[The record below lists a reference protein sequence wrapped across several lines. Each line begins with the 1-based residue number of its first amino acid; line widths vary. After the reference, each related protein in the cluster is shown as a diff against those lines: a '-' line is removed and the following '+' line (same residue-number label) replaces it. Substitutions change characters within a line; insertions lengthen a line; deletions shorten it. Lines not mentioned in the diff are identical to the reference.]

1 MIETSVVSKSTGD
14 ELGKE
19 SFQQLFENMLDGFAY
34 CKIVYDSK
42 NNPEDFVYL
51 NVNKAFYDL
60 TGLKDVVG
68 KRVTEVIPTI
78 KKENPEI
85 FDLYNKTATTGTPLR
100 FEAYIRAL
108 SIWLHISV
116 YSPKTGY
123 FVAVFE
129 NISNHKIGQEKLI
142 ESEQRYRRL
151 FESAQ
156 DGILIVDA
164 ETGKTEDVNKF
175 LVDLLGFS
183 HEEFV
188 GKYLWDIGLLS
199 DVVSSKEAFLTLQK
213 NSIVRYEDLPLKTKS
228 GQLIEVEF
236 VSNVYLV
243 DNKKTVQCNIRE
255 ITARKRMERDLAK
268 SKVLLEKQVKELEKF
283 NKVIVD
289 RELKMVGLKKKI
301 QELEGE
307 VDK

>member
-1 MIETSVVSKSTGD
+1 MTETSGVPKSNEN

-34 CKIVYDSK
+34 CKIIYNSK
-42 NNPEDFVYL
+42 NNPEDFIYL
-51 NVNKAFYDL
+51 NVNNAFYKL

-78 KKENPEI
+78 KKDNPEI
-85 FDLYNKTATTGTPLR
+85 FDIYNKVATTGVPFR
-100 FEAYIRAL
+100 FESFIHTL

-129 NISNHKIGQEKLI
+129 NISSHKEGQEKLI

-164 ETGKTEDVNKF
+164 ETGKIEDANKF
-175 LVDLLGFS
+175 LVNLLGFS

-199 DVVSSKEAFLTLQK
+199 DVVSSKETFLKLQQ

-243 DNKKTVQCNIRE
+243 DHKKTVQCNIRE
-255 ITARKRMERDLAK
+255 ITVRKKVEKDLAK
-268 SKVLLEKQVKELEKF
+268 SREILEKQIKELEKF
-283 NKVIVD
+283 NKLIVD
-289 RELKMVGLKKKI
+289 REIKIVGLKKRI
-301 QELEGE
+301 QELEGK
-307 VDK
+307 VNK